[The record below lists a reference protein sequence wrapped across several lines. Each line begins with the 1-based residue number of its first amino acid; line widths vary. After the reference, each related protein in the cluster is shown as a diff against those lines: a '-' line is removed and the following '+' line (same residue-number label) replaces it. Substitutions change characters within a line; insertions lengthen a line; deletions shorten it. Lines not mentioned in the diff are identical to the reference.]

1 MSEDLPAGWIE
12 LPLANVCE
20 PVSQRGPSRDGET
33 FHYVDLSALDNKAKR
48 IAQANAVHTSDAPS
62 RAKQVIAKGDVLF
75 STVRVYLENIAQVP
89 QELDGEIASTA
100 FCVLRPSKGL
110 DPKYLYYF
118 VTSRRFVQA
127 VNQLQRGN
135 SPPSVQDGDV
145 RGQRIPLAPL
155 REQQRIASRI
165 EELFSDIE
173 EGERALE
180 RVQKLVKRYRQSVLK
195 AAVTGELTR
204 EWREKHKA
212 PLESGEALLQRILK
226 FRPTNGAVTPRNKEA
241 RGPDIANLDPLP
253 RAWVWTSIE
262 QAGAVK
268 LGRQRAPQHHV
279 GDHMRPYLRV
289 ANVYEDR
296 LDLSD
301 VKEMNFTPLEYET
314 YALQVGDI
322 LLNEGQ
328 SPELVGR
335 PAMYRGEVPGCCY
348 QKTLLRF
355 RAHAGVSAAFALLVF
370 RYYLHCGRFRHSANI
385 TTSIAHLAAERFGPI
400 EFPLPPEQEQREI
413 VEIAST
419 KLSQI
424 DHLELELKARRK
436 AIEVLRQTTLKSA
449 FSGDLVPQDPVD
461 EPASALLERLGDLR
475 AAEQE
480 LTRVRAGRSKT
491 QPLAQV
497 MKEHG
502 IRPQA
507 QRRTRTPRGV

>member
-1 MSEDLPAGWIE
+1 MNEELPQGWVQTALGAVVAAPRSKATPADHPDLPFVGMDHIAANGMQLLGAG
-12 LPLANVCE
+12 
-20 PVSQRGPSRDGET
+20 RFGDMK
-33 FHYVDLSALDNKAKR
+33 SAGGLF
-48 IAQANAVHTSDAPS
+48 SP
-62 RAKQVIAKGDVLF
+62 GDVLYG
-75 STVRVYLENIAQVP
+75 RMRPYLNKVHVANQQGACSAEFIVLP
-89 QELDGEIASTA
+89 QNAAIASGYLA
-100 FCVLRPSKGL
+100 YLLHHRKFVNFASAQSSGDRPRVDFESLSSYEFALPPKAEQARIVSKV
-110 DPKYLYYF
+110 D
-118 VTSRRFVQA
+118 
-127 VNQLQRGN
+127 
-135 SPPSVQDGDV
+135 
-145 RGQRIPLAPL
+145 
-155 REQQRIASRI
+155 
-165 EELFSDIE
+165 ELFSDIE

-180 RVQKLVKRYRQSVLK
+180 RVQKLVERYRQSVLK

-204 EWREKHKA
+204 EWREKHKG
-212 PLESGEALLQRILK
+212 PLESGDALLQRVLK
-226 FRPTNGAVTPRNKEA
+226 GRAANGAVTPRHKEP
-241 RGPDIANLDPLP
+241 RGPNIANLEPLP
-253 RAWVWTSIE
+253 KGWVWTSIE

-296 LDLSD
+296 LELSD

-314 YALQVGDI
+314 YALQVDDI

-328 SPELVGR
+328 SAELVGR

-370 RYYLHCGRFRHSANI
+370 RYYLHCGRFRRSANI

-400 EFPLPPEQEQREI
+400 EFPLPPGQEQREI
-413 VEIAST
+413 VEIALT

-436 AIEVLRQTTLKSA
+436 AIEVLRQTTLRSA

-461 EPASALLERLGDLR
+461 EPASALVERLRDLR

-497 MKEHG
+497 MKAHG
-502 IRPQA
+502 IQPQA
-507 QRRTRTPRGV
+507 QRRTRAPRGV